1 MTVQTPG
8 IEHLVVTEPEPG
20 IALVELARGK
30 VNAIDTQMYD
40 EIARVFDMLSDN
52 QDIRAIV
59 LTGRG
64 RIFCAGNDLGNFRV
78 MDSVSGD
85 VEMRSVRRA
94 LFGLYDC
101 ALPVVAAINGPALGS
116 GLALASLSDIVV
128 ASDRATFGLP
138 EMGVGVLGGGRFTAR
153 MLPQQ
158 AMRRMFFTA
167 EPVDA
172 ETLRSWGA
180 PLDVVP
186 HDELLEVAMSRARV
200 IAAKSRYALTLAKQS
215 LNGCE
220 DVDLKRGYELEQ
232 TFTVRLSEHPDSKK
246 AVEARIAEMSKGKK
260 P

>member
-40 EIARVFDMLSDN
+40 EIAEVFDTLSDN

-78 MDSVSGD
+78 MDAVSGD

-101 ALPVVAAINGPALGS
+101 ALPVIAAINGPALGS

-172 ETLRSWGA
+172 QTLRSWGA

-186 HDELLEVAMSRARV
+186 HDDLLEVAMSRARV

-246 AVEARIAEMSKGKK
+246 AVEARIAEMAKGKK
-260 P
+260 S